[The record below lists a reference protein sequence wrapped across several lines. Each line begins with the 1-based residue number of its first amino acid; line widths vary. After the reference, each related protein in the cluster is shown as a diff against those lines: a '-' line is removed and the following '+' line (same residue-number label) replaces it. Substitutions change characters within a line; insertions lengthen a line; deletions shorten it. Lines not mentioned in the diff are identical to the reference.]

1 MSRNARVWR
10 AILVLVLGIPLWIFV
25 AVSAMDWAQARFG
38 PLPFWVEMLGWIALG
53 LVWIFPLRG
62 VFLGVAARGSS
73 PRRFEDDP

>member
-10 AILVLVLGIPLWIFV
+10 AILVLVLGIPLWVFV
-25 AVSAMDWAQARFG
+25 AVSGMDWAQARLG

-53 LVWIFPLRG
+53 LVWIVPLRG

-73 PRRFEDDP
+73 TRRFEDDP